1 MPSITYRINS
11 DSEATVDIGPTSFLL
26 TEVICKQSSEDTGVE
41 LEITG
46 VESKNVSQIFNSR
59 LRVGDSVTFR
69 VAEIHNEGNYNT
81 GPEDDCA

>member
-11 DSEATVDIGPTSFLL
+11 DSEVIVDIGPTGLLL
-26 TEVICKQSSEDTGVE
+26 TEVICKHPSEDTGVE

-46 VESKNVSQIFNSR
+46 VESKNVSRIFNSR

-69 VAEIHNEGNYNT
+69 VAEIHNEGNDNT